1 MSERILNADDI
12 RRLAIG
18 AGILGTGGGG
28 SPYLGTLQAL
38 NLFAEGRSVAL
49 VSLDEVA
56 DDALVVSVGG
66 MGAPTVGIERI
77 VQGEEM
83 ANAVRAL
90 ERRLGRAFTHLIAA
104 EIGGGNAIS
113 PIIVAAQLGLPVID
127 GDGMGRAFPELQMD
141 TYMIAGIPPTPAALA
156 SYDGHEVV
164 FADIDDATTVE
175 RYARVVTIAMGGSA
189 GLAMPPMSGAQV
201 KTAAV
206 PGTASLAI
214 AMGDAVLRA
223 RAEKSDPVAAA
234 LAVSGGECLFRGK
247 MADVARRNEAGFAKG
262 VLRIEGSGA
271 DNGRSLTIDFQ
282 NENLI
287 ATDDEGRVLAVVP
300 DLICIVDEDT
310 GEPIGTEAIRYG
322 LRVAVLGIPA
332 PAELKTPEALAVVG
346 PAAFGYP
353 KVPYEPMPGVYG
365 AGVR

>member
-1 MSERILNADDI
+1 MTARVLDAADI
-12 RRLAIG
+12 QRLAIG

-38 NLFAEGRSVAL
+38 NLFAAGGSVTL
-49 VSLDEVA
+49 VPLASVP

-90 ERRLGRAFTHLIAA
+90 ERRIERKFTHLIAA

-164 FADIDDATTVE
+164 FADITDAETVE

-189 GLAMPPMSGAQV
+189 GLAMPVMSGVDV
-201 KTAAV
+201 KGAAIG
-206 PGTASLAI
+206 GTASLAI
-214 AMGDAVLRA
+214 AIGDAVLGARRA
-223 RAEKSDPVAAA
+223 KTDPVAAA
-234 LAVSGGECLFRGK
+234 LAVSGGVCLFRGK
-247 MADVARRNEAGFAKG
+247 MADVARRNEGGFARG
-262 VLRIEGSGA
+262 MLRIEGSG
-271 DNGRSLTIDFQ
+271 DDTGRALSIDFQ

-287 ATDDEGRVLAVVP
+287 ATDDTGRVLAVVP

-332 PAELKTPEALAVVG
+332 PVELKTPRALEVVG

-353 KVPYEPMPGVYG
+353 HVPFVPMAGVYG
-365 AGVR
+365 VGVR